1 MRKAAY
7 RALDFAG
14 THATRLLAA
23 GVLIGL
29 AIPPLA
35 AALRPLLLPSIV
47 ISLVLA
53 LVRLDWSAF
62 GDYARRPALVGA
74 MLVWFLGVSPV
85 LVWLALQPLPL
96 PAPLVTGL
104 VLMAAAS
111 PIVSGA
117 AISLLVGLDAAL
129 AVVAIVA
136 TTALVP
142 LTLPPLGAA
151 LLGVALEVDLATF
164 MLRLALI
171 VGGAFAIA
179 GLARRFVPETTIA
192 RNART
197 LDGGAVIGMVVF
209 AIGIMDGVTAFALDR
224 PGYVVGATLAAFAA
238 NLALQAV
245 GAMVWARNGMRRALT
260 VGLLTGNRNMGL
272 VLVALGPDA
281 GFELVAFFALAQIPM
296 YVLPALLLP
305 LYRRLAPA
313 PPPPVPGGG

>member
-1 MRKAAY
+1 MRGIAY
-7 RALDFAG
+7 RAIDFAG

-29 AIPPLA
+29 AVPPLA
-35 AALRPLLLPSIV
+35 TLLRPLLLPSIV

-62 GDYARRPALVGA
+62 GAYARRPLLVA
-74 MLVWFLGVSPV
+74 WMLVWFLGATPV
-85 LVWLALQPLPL
+85 IVWLAAQVLPL
-96 PAPLVTGL
+96 PAPIVTGL

-111 PIVSGA
+111 PIMSGA

-142 LTLPPLGAA
+142 LTLPPLAAA
-151 LLGVALEVDLATF
+151 LLGVRLEVDVGTF

-179 GLARRFVPETTIA
+179 WLTRRLAPEAAIA
-192 RNART
+192 RNARA
-197 LDGGAVIGMVVF
+197 LDGVAVIWMVVF
-209 AIGIMDGVTAFALDR
+209 AIGIMEGVTALALEH
-224 PGYVVGATLAAFAA
+224 PGYVIGATIASFVA

-245 GAMVWARNGMRRALT
+245 GALAWVRHGMQRALT

-272 VLVALGPDA
+272 VLVALGGDA
-281 GFELVAFFALAQIPM
+281 SLELVAFFAVAQIPM
-296 YVLPALLLP
+296 YVLPGVLLP
-305 LYRRLAPA
+305 VYRRLVA
-313 PPPPVPGGG
+313 G

>member
-1 MRKAAY
+1 MRKAAH

-35 AALRPLLLPSIV
+35 TALRPLLLPAIV
-47 ISLVLA
+47 IALVLA

-62 GDYARRPALVGA
+62 GAYARRPALVAG
-74 MLVWFLGVSPV
+74 MLVWFLGVSPA
-85 LVWLALQPLPL
+85 LVWLASRVLPL

-111 PIVSGA
+111 PITAGA

-142 LTLPPLGAA
+142 LTLPPLAAA
-151 LLGVALEVDLATF
+151 LLGVGLEIDVGTF
-164 MLRLALI
+164 MLRLALV
-171 VGGAFAIA
+171 VGGAFVIA
-179 GLARRFVPETTIA
+179 WLARRVVSEPAIA
-192 RNART
+192 RNARA
-197 LDGGAVIGMVVF
+197 LDGAAVIAMVVF
-209 AIGIMDGVTAFALDR
+209 AIGIMDGVTALALGR
-224 PGYVVGATLAAFAA
+224 PGYVAGATIAAFAA
-238 NLALQAV
+238 NFLLQAV
-245 GAMVWARNGMRRALT
+245 GTMVWLRDGMRRALT

-272 VLVALGPDA
+272 VLVALGADA
-281 GFELVAFFALAQIPM
+281 SFEVVAFFALAQIPM
-296 YVLPALLLP
+296 YLLPGLLLP
-305 LYRRLAPA
+305 VYRRLVAS
-313 PPPPVPGGG
+313 

>member
-1 MRKAAY
+1 MRALAY

-35 AALRPLLLPSIV
+35 SLLRPLLLPAIV

-53 LVRLDWSAF
+53 LVRLDWSVF
-62 GDYARRPALVGA
+62 GAHARRPLAVA
-74 MLVWFLGVSPV
+74 WMLVWFLGVTPV
-85 LVWLALQPLPL
+85 VVWLALRWLPL

-104 VLMAAAS
+104 VLMAAAA
-111 PIVSGA
+111 PIMSGA

-142 LTLPPLGAA
+142 LTLPPLAAA
-151 LLGVALEVDLATF
+151 LLGVALEIELPTF

-171 VGGAFAIA
+171 VGGAFAA
-179 GLARRFVPETTIA
+179 AWLAQRLVPASTIA
-192 RNART
+192 RHARA
-197 LDGGAVIGMVVF
+197 LDGVAVLWMVAF
-209 AIGIMDGVTAFALDR
+209 GIGIMEGVTALALAR
-224 PGYVVGATLAAFAA
+224 PGYIIGATVAAFAA
-238 NLALQAV
+238 NLALQV
-245 GAMVWARNGMRRALT
+245 LGALAWLRQGMRPALT

-272 VLVALGPDA
+272 VLVALGSDA
-281 GFELVAFFALAQIPM
+281 SFEVIAFFAVAQIPM
-296 YVLPALLLP
+296 YVLPGLLAP
-305 LYRRLAPA
+305 VYRRLVAS
-313 PPPPVPGGG
+313 

>member
-1 MRKAAY
+1 MREIAY
-7 RALDFAG
+7 RAIDFAG

-35 AALRPLLLPSIV
+35 TALRPLLLPSIV

-62 GDYARRPALVGA
+62 GAYARRPLLVA
-74 MLVWFLGVSPV
+74 WMLAWFLGVTPV
-85 LVWLALQPLPL
+85 IVWLALQALPL
-96 PAPLVTGL
+96 PAPIVTGL

-111 PIVSGA
+111 PIMSGA

-142 LTLPPLGAA
+142 LTLPPLAAA
-151 LLGVALEVDLATF
+151 LLGVALEIDVGTF

-179 GLARRFVPETTIA
+179 WLARRLVPEATIA
-192 RNART
+192 RNARA
-197 LDGGAVIGMVVF
+197 LDGVAVIWMVVF
-209 AIGIMDGVTAFALDR
+209 AIGIMEGVTALALEH
-224 PGYVVGATLAAFAA
+224 PGYVIGATIASFAA
-238 NLALQAV
+238 NVVLQAV
-245 GAMVWARNGMRRALT
+245 GALVWLRQGMQRALT

-272 VLVALGPDA
+272 VLVALGGDA
-281 GFELVAFFALAQIPM
+281 SFEVIAFFAVAQIPM
-296 YVLPALLLP
+296 YVLPGLLLP
-305 LYRRLAPA
+305 VYRRLVAS
-313 PPPPVPGGG
+313 